1 MAEASKRCGFKV
13 VSDGTPGGT
22 RIYYQPEEGE
32 RVEIKCVSE
41 FSMKMSADAAF
52 YDITL
57 IGELLGLELEV
68 DRKQVR
74 VTHDVQPPSPAP
86 VWVPQQPLP
95 LLEAMS
101 METFKVC
108 LNIMERQPI
117 KSEIHNRLP
126 PLAVI
131 PDISREHGTI
141 RQAED
146 GTSSEDAVRYYT
158 IERSIGTEAD
168 KLDDSYYNGKPARA
182 TLTGDITTSP
192 STHAILQETAPA
204 GYWATK
210 Q

>member
-22 RIYYQPEEGE
+22 RVYYQPEEGE
-32 RVEIKCVSE
+32 RVEIKCVTE

-74 VTHDVQPPSPAP
+74 VTHDVPPPVKMHLPEAP
-86 VWVPQQPLP
+86 VWMPQQPLQ

-101 METFKVC
+101 MEEFKGC
-108 LNIMERQPI
+108 LKKMERQPI
-117 KSEIHNRLP
+117 KSEIPLNRLP

-131 PDISREHGTI
+131 PHISR
-141 RQAED
+141 
-146 GTSSEDAVRYYT
+146 
-158 IERSIGTEAD
+158 
-168 KLDDSYYNGKPARA
+168 DDSYYNGKPAPA
-182 TLTGDITTSP
+182 VLTES
-192 STHAILQETAPA
+192 APA
-204 GYWATK
+204 GYWSTK